1 RAAAQPRPVGRARYA
16 HPLLPAVG
24 HQRRGGRTALDLD
37 VQPGLRADQQL
48 PGALRHPG
56 AGLDLDRG
64 VGAAGADRR
73 QPVGRRELD
82 ADLPRG
88 SARRAGRAV
97 RGGLA
102 RRGRASAQVLPHH
115 AADDL
120 ADPLLHPDHRHHL
133 LVPGLPERLHPDQRW
148 AEQRDA
154 DDGALRLPEGVPGVP
169 DGLRLGG
176 RLGVVHDHPALHAA
190 GLPLVQRVGVLRG
203 RSAADGAGDVSA
215 AVVVGSQAEK
225 RARARAKLLRRAPL
239 EVLWAVAAFGGAV
252 LFVVPFAWMLSTSLK
267 EEAQAFVFPPIWIPD
282 PVKWSTYLDVFTIQP
297 TGLFLRNTVIVAGL
311 AVLGD
316 VLSSSLVAFGF
327 ARLRFRGRDKLFILL
342 LATLMLPQHVT
353 LIPHYILFRLLGWVN
368 TWLPLIVPYWFSTP
382 LAVFLL
388 RQFFLTIS
396 YEVDDAARIDGAGF
410 LDLFWRIALPL
421 AKPAIGVV
429 AMMAIVTRWNE
440 FTEPLIYLSTK
451 DQFTISVGLRAFQT
465 EQNFLHVPVLMASST
480 VAVLP
485 LIVLFFAG
493 QRFFVQGISLSGMR

>member
-1 RAAAQPRPVGRARYA
+1 
-16 HPLLPAVG
+16 
-24 HQRRGGRTALDLD
+24 
-37 VQPGLRADQQL
+37 
-48 PGALRHPG
+48 
-56 AGLDLDRG
+56 
-64 VGAAGADRR
+64 
-73 QPVGRRELD
+73 
-82 ADLPRG
+82 
-88 SARRAGRAV
+88 
-97 RGGLA
+97 
-102 RRGRASAQVLPHH
+102 
-115 AADDL
+115 
-120 ADPLLHPDHRHHL
+120 
-133 LVPGLPERLHPDQRW
+133 
-148 AEQRDA
+148 
-154 DDGALRLPEGVPGVP
+154 
-169 DGLRLGG
+169 
-176 RLGVVHDHPALHAA
+176 
-190 GLPLVQRVGVLRG
+190 
-203 RSAADGAGDVSA
+203 VSA
-215 AVVVGSQAEK
+215 AVVVGSQAEE